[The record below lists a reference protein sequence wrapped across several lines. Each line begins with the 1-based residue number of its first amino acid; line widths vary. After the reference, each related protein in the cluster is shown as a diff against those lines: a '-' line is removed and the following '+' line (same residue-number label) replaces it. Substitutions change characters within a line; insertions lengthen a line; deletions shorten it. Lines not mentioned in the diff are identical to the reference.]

1 MSKIFKIALQFFIVA
16 TVILAI
22 AIAYV
27 LGEVAGVSS
36 QLPLIKELYM
46 QKQNGLIVDFGLIVH
61 PLYYPLLNIAF
72 LLGACWI
79 IVAVIALREK
89 RKEQT

>member
-1 MSKIFKIALQFFIVA
+1 MSRIFRTALYVFLVA

-27 LGEVAGVSS
+27 FGEMRGVIS
-36 QLPLIKELYM
+36 QQWIIKELM
-46 QKQNGLIVDFGLIVH
+46 EKQNGLIVDFGLYVH
-61 PLYYPLLNIAF
+61 PFYYPLLNVAF
-72 LLGACWI
+72 LFGVCWI
-79 IVAVIALREK
+79 IIIVITLMEK